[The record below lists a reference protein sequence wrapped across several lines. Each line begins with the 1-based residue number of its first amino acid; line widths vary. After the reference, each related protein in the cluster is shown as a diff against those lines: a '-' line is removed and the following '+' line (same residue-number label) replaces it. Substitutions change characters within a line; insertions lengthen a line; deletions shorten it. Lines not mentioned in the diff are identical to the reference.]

1 MTLEGAF
8 IELMAF
14 LLNSKH
20 YKQIMTS
27 IDKLRHINQNNKS
40 IFQTMLVQTKE
51 LFIKSIKSVE
61 SFLDQTR
68 SFVVTENTICFL
80 KSFHYISSL

>member
-8 IELMAF
+8 IELMTF

-20 YKQIMTS
+20 NKRIMTL
-27 IDKLRHINQNNKS
+27 IDKLRHINHNNKS

-51 LFIKSIKSVE
+51 LFIKSIKSFEYSRHGDSE
-61 SFLDQTR
+61 SEEIL
-68 SFVVTENTICFL
+68 
-80 KSFHYISSL
+80 